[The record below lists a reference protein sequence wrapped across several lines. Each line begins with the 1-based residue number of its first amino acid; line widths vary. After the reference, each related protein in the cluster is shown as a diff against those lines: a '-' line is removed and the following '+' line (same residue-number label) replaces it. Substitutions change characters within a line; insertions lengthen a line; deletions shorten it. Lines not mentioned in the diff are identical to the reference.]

1 MIREGCARDT
11 KPGKIADHPIA
22 VNRPGI
28 ALRRQR
34 PCRVPF
40 PAPLPGSLYRVP
52 PDRAENPVEERTVDV
67 AIIGSGTAG
76 LNALSQARK
85 AGKTFVLINGGEP
98 GTTCARVGC
107 MPSKAMIQVAEDY
120 HRRTH
125 LGKYGVDGH
134 EALTLDVTEAM
145 EHVQDLRDTFVDR
158 VLGNST
164 DDMPAD
170 LFIQDFA
177 RFLEPTL
184 IEAGGQRIRAG
195 AVVIATGSRPV
206 VPQPWLRF
214 GERLL
219 TTDTLFELEDL
230 PASVAVIGLGTI
242 GLELGQSLHRLG
254 VAVTGFDQ
262 QAVVAGIT
270 DPEVA
275 KSAVEII
282 GKEFPLHLGEPAEI
296 AEDGDKLRVSAG
308 GHGALV
314 DAVLCSIG
322 RVPNIDELGL
332 ENLGLP
338 LDARGLPPFD
348 RNSMQVGDLPVYI
361 AGDVTGE
368 RPILHEAGDEG
379 KIAGWNAAHGQS
391 QPFRRKTPLFI
402 NFCDPNICAVG
413 RRFAELDPTT
423 TAIGEIRFAP
433 VGRALIMGKN
443 RGVLRVYADK
453 TTGRL
458 LGAEMIGPKGEN
470 LAHLLCWCIEQG
482 LTTGQLLRMP
492 FYHPVIE
499 EALQA
504 ALYDLYAKV
513 EAKNDGGL
521 TELMPLPH

>member
-1 MIREGCARDT
+1 M
-11 KPGKIADHPIA
+11 
-22 VNRPGI
+22 
-28 ALRRQR
+28 
-34 PCRVPF
+34 
-40 PAPLPGSLYRVP
+40 
-52 PDRAENPVEERTVDV
+52 EEKNVDV

-76 LNALSQARK
+76 LNAMGQVRRAKKS
-85 AGKTFVLINGGEP
+85 FVLINGGEP

-134 EALTLDVTEAM
+134 QEMTLDIKEAM

-164 DDMPAD
+164 DNMPDD
-170 LFIQDFA
+170 LFIQDYA

-184 IEAGGQRIRAG
+184 LEVAGKRIRAG
-195 AVVIATGSRPV
+195 RVVIATGSRPL
-206 VPQPWLRF
+206 VPQAWKVF
-214 GERLL
+214 GERVL
-219 TTDTLFELEDL
+219 TTDDIFELEDL

-262 QAVVAGIT
+262 LTTIAGVQ

-275 KSAVEII
+275 ACAIELM
-282 GKEFPLHLGEPAEI
+282 GKEFPIHLGQAAEI
-296 AEDGDKLRVSAG
+296 AEEGDKLRVTAG
-308 GHGALV
+308 DKSVLV
-314 DAVLCSIG
+314 DRVLCSIG
-322 RVPNIDELGL
+322 RVPNVENLGL
-332 ENLGLP
+332 ENLGVE
-338 LDARGLPPFD
+338 LDTRGIPAYD
-348 RNSMQVGDLPVYI
+348 RNSMQVGDLPIFI
-361 AGDVTGE
+361 AGDVDGE

-379 KIAGWNAAHGQS
+379 KIAGYNAARDEIAS
-391 QPFRRKTPLFI
+391 FRRKVPLFI
-402 NFCDPNICAVG
+402 NFCDPNICAIG
-413 RRFAELDPTT
+413 IRWDELDQET
-423 TAIGEIRFAP
+423 TAIGQIKFAP

-453 TTGRL
+453 RNGVI
-458 LGAEMIGPKGEN
+458 LGSEMIAPKGEN

-482 LTTGQLLRMP
+482 LTVGRLLRMP

-504 ALYDLYAKV
+504 ALYDLYSKV
-513 EAKNDGGL
+513 ETKNEGL
-521 TELMPLPH
+521 TELERI